1 MQLSLVSM
9 RSLRLQQMFFFNAT
23 RDGGKMTTKNIGK
36 REHLVPASVRI
47 AKEKAAAKLQAARA
61 RIAAKARLK
70 AAKREH
76 EITKMVLRI
85 VRALDRKAAQRE
97 REAEKLEKKAERIAF
112 LLTRRDRID
121 EQRLLRRAQREMGK
135 QKHKQ
140 AARARR

>member
-1 MQLSLVSM
+1 
-9 RSLRLQQMFFFNAT
+9 
-23 RDGGKMTTKNIGK
+23 MTTKNIGK
-36 REHLVPASVRI
+36 QQYLVPASVRI
-47 AKEKAAAKLQAARA
+47 AKEKAAAKLQATRA

-112 LLTRRDRID
+112 LLARRDRID
-121 EQRLLRRAQREMGK
+121 EQRLMRRTQRELGK
-135 QKHKQ
+135 RKRKQ